1 MGIETLVE
9 SDKRLAL
16 GIYRLHQLLGELSQ
30 LNVQNKT
37 TLVAAINE
45 VLASVGSAGVSEE
58 RVNTLISGK
67 LAEITGGASAA
78 YDTLKEIEDLMK
90 KGDTTAASILSE
102 IAALKQK
109 DQDFTTALTL
119 DAGWPA
125 KVDRLMTTGAE

>member
-1 MGIETLVE
+1 MGIETLIE

-16 GIYRLHQLLGELSQ
+16 GIYSLRQLLGDLSQ

-58 RVNTLISGK
+58 RVNTLISAK

-90 KGDTTAASILSE
+90 QGDTTAASILSE

-109 DQDFTTALTL
+109 DQDFTTALSL
-119 DAGWPA
+119 DSGWPA

>member
-1 MGIETLVE
+1 MGIETLIE

-16 GIYRLHQLLGELSQ
+16 GIYRLRQLVGELSQ
-30 LNVQNKT
+30 LNVKNKT

-58 RVNTLISGK
+58 RVNTLISAK

-90 KGDTTAASILSE
+90 QGDTTAASILSE

-109 DQDFTTALTL
+109 DQDFTTALSL
-119 DAGWPA
+119 DSG
-125 KVDRLMTTGAE
+125 

>member
-1 MGIETLVE
+1 MGIETLIE

-16 GIYRLHQLLGELSQ
+16 GVYRLRQLLGDLSQ

-45 VLASVGSAGVSEE
+45 VLASVGSAGVSEA

-90 KGDTTAASILSE
+90 QGDTTAASILAE